1 MKRLTIIVATL
12 GLAACPPPPPAHYG
26 GGAAAGGAVRRGA
39 KPAWVDG
46 TPARY
51 PRMQYLTGVGRGSV
65 RGPCERDGRAA
76 IAKVFEARV
85 QAVSKDWM
93 GHFSKVNAAG
103 KVRVEAMA
111 VTTLTQVS
119 TDYVVKGV
127 KVPEVWKGGG
137 GYHCLAT
144 LERLPAAR
152 TLQAAIDKLD
162 VQISA
167 KVSEGDKAA
176 NDTAKFFA
184 YKAAMLLMQKREALN
199 AELRIVHP
207 TGTGRPAPIGWRDLV
222 AKFTGASSKIKIGLK
237 LKGRNARKL
246 QTCIAAQLTKQRIQ
260 VTETSNDVDLFIVG
274 NMKWQ
279 WAGYNNGSHMV
290 KVDLNVRIMNM
301 DNGKTVGAY
310 AEELKSGRP
319 QKSQALQTTST
330 KLCHIA
336 APKLVK
342 KIMATLSR

>member
-1 MKRLTIIVATL
+1 MVVATL
-12 GLAACPPPPPAHYG
+12 GLAACGPPPPPYYG
-26 GGAAAGGAVRRGA
+26 GGGGGGGGSGAVRRGA

-51 PRMQYLTGVGRGSV
+51 PQMQYLTGVGRGSV

-76 IAKVFEARV
+76 IAKIFEARV

-93 GHFSKVNAAG
+93 GHFSKVNATG

-162 VQISA
+162 VEIAA
-167 KVSEGDKAA
+167 KVSQGDKAA

-184 YKAAMLLMQKREALN
+184 YKAAMLLMQRREALN

-207 TGTGRPAPIGWRDLV
+207 TGQGRPAPVGWADLV
-222 AKFTGASSKIKIGLK
+222 AKFTGVSQKIKIGLK
-237 LKGRNARKL
+237 ITGRDSKKL
-246 QTCIAAQLTKQRIQ
+246 QTCIAEQLVKNRIQ
-260 VTETSNDVDLFIVG
+260 VTETSNDVDLFITG
-274 NMKWQ
+274 AMKWQ
-279 WAGYNNGSHMV
+279 WAGYNNGSWMV

-310 AEELKSGRP
+310 AEDLKSGRP
-319 QKSQALQTTST
+319 QKSQALQTTSV
-330 KLCHIA
+330 KLCHKA
-336 APKLVK
+336 APALVK